1 MSRTAPGMA
10 ERFARRAGLLVQA
23 LDGVAGLRVHRP
35 SAGMFAL
42 VDVRETGLSGQDF
55 ALGLLAEHRVAVMP
69 GESFGEGLKGW
80 LRLSLTVE
88 DALIARAADR
98 IAAHAGQ
105 KKGKV
110 A

>member
-1 MSRTAPGMA
+1 MTAMGTLA
-10 ERFARRAGLLVQA
+10 AGLAHEIRNPLGAISGCVE
-23 LDGVAGLRVHRP
+23 L
-35 SAGMFAL
+35 
-42 VDVRETGLSGQDF
+42 VRETGLSGQDF